1 MQLSCTYVSCGLLL
15 LILAS
20 QVIGRTNI
28 RNVTKNV
35 DDEMSDSDDEEDDT
49 YHEHI
54 LPHNENGKF
63 ELPPV
68 TIQQL
73 CPRGLRMWI
82 PGKIILLFVLQ
93 NIHLLSCYV
102 YCLFCMIY
110 NF

>member
-1 MQLSCTYVSCGLLL
+1 MQLTCAHGLLF

-20 QVIGRTNI
+20 QVTARTNI
-28 RNVTKNV
+28 HNVTKNV
-35 DDEMSDSDDEEDDT
+35 DGVSDSYDDEDHT
-49 YHEHI
+49 FHEHI
-54 LPHNENGKF
+54 LPYHENGTF

-93 NIHLLSCYV
+93 IIQLLSYI
-102 YCLFCMIY
+102 YCLFCMTY